1 MAEPLGAV
9 DESVFGTYSGDCT
22 LNNEPVHID
31 LEIVKNERYGQGGG
45 AADALLFI
53 STKGESPPSN
63 PITLWGGYR
72 DVPQPRRRGDH
83 SPPQTKREFHFTA
96 PEASEAFGGS
106 FSVQFTQEGGQLK
119 GTLGLRPVRTRH
131 KRDTPAVEPAQP
143 ASVPLV
149 LTRSRSVETESRAVP
164 QPEGTR
170 HPNPDEITGVYDG
183 SLMENKRQFFTQL
196 RLIREGP
203 SDLSGLLSFS
213 ASASDTQ
220 PLGSFKLKGKYDPSN
235 KKFQLSS
242 GGELT
247 ASDGLILATATGDFD
262 PTGGKIH
269 ARLTPNGGTLELTR
283 NKEETAELQAKN
295 TEAAKRLTEGPASL
309 AEAKTDEERRVVIVR
324 WFNRLKSEYPDI
336 DLHHTVLNEIY
347 PKVLNLFGDQDFVP
361 VFGKPFDAI
370 SADDRNYVKQ
380 LMRRL
385 FMGRETRELLDG
397 FGDFLDR
404 PFVLDRGSFSYADVA
419 PQLAFRRAV
428 HQKWRETM
436 DQLSTVSSTSTGFD
450 KVLSLK
456 KQGTEPFKDLWP
468 SEFKQFQEG
477 VDSAKHR
484 VAEGALVE
492 RLDAALSNSSGYDGI
507 MKLKETVDSNEELF
521 ALVPEE
527 VRKREMARVQDKV
540 EAELTLLMAGERQK
554 IDALGSGA
562 TALANG
568 TQWLRNF
575 HSKYQARFKSSL
587 VINDT
592 RNYFDQRRIRD
603 SEAGEKEVESRLA
616 SAASADAV
624 RNVVG
629 QYLGAEHDQA
639 TEPGKRIR
647 SAADERLRAIAW
659 EKEKTKYSEQELA
672 LMKRDSPGVISV
684 PPNYEPPSAQEI
696 TLATLRAFA
705 SSGGEV
711 VSANT
716 ATFTP
721 IGGSKKFAYRIQ
733 IQHVELNNLEH
744 PNQNPCQPDEAGG
757 YVCQYRLSQTIAI
770 PNFAGSSQDP
780 LLKLNELLIR
790 ASEQAQK
797 LNEPQLKKVRFI
809 LTTTGWRAPDMES
822 EVASLSLDLR

>member
-1 MAEPLGAV
+1 
-9 DESVFGTYSGDCT
+9 
-22 LNNEPVHID
+22 
-31 LEIVKNERYGQGGG
+31 
-45 AADALLFI
+45 
-53 STKGESPPSN
+53 
-63 PITLWGGYR
+63 
-72 DVPQPRRRGDH
+72 
-83 SPPQTKREFHFTA
+83 
-96 PEASEAFGGS
+96 
-106 FSVQFTQEGGQLK
+106 
-119 GTLGLRPVRTRH
+119 
-131 KRDTPAVEPAQP
+131 
-143 ASVPLV
+143 V
-149 LTRSRSVETESRAVP
+149 LD
-164 QPEGTR
+164 Q
-170 HPNPDEITGVYDG
+170 I
-183 SLMENKRQFFTQL
+183 F
-196 RLIREGP
+196 
-203 SDLSGLLSFS
+203 
-213 ASASDTQ
+213 
-220 PLGSFKLKGKYDPSN
+220 
-235 KKFQLSS
+235 
-242 GGELT
+242 
-247 ASDGLILATATGDFD
+247 
-262 PTGGKIH
+262 
-269 ARLTPNGGTLELTR
+269 
-283 NKEETAELQAKN
+283 
-295 TEAAKRLTEGPASL
+295 
-309 AEAKTDEERRVVIVR
+309 
-324 WFNRLKSEYPDI
+324 
-336 DLHHTVLNEIY
+336 
-347 PKVLNLFGDQDFVP
+347 PKVVSLFDDDSFVP
-361 VFGKPFDAI
+361 VFGKPFDAM

-397 FGDFLDR
+397 FGDFLNR

-436 DQLSTVSSTSTGFD
+436 DQLSTVSSTSAGFD

-456 KQGTEPFKDLWP
+456 KQGTEPFQDLWP
-468 SEFKQFQEG
+468 SEFKQFQEA

-492 RLDAALSNSSGYDGI
+492 RLDAALSNSSGYDGLV
-507 MKLKETVDSNEELF
+507 KLMDTVTSNQELF

-527 VRKREMARVQDKV
+527 VSKREMAQVQDKV

-575 HSKYQARFKSSL
+575 HSKYQARFKSSPI
-587 VINDT
+587 INDT

-603 SEAGEKEVESRLA
+603 LEAGEKEVESRLA
-616 SAASADAV
+616 SAASADEI
-624 RNVVG
+624 RNVAG
-629 QYLGAEHDQA
+629 QYLGADHDQA

-659 EKEKTKYSEQELA
+659 EKEKTKYSERELA
-672 LMKRDSPGVISV
+672 LMNKDSPGVISV
-684 PPNYEPPSAQEI
+684 PPNYEPPTAQEI

-721 IGGSKKFAYRIQ
+721 IGGSKKLAYRIQ

-744 PNQNPCQPDEAGG
+744 PDQNPCQPGQAGG
-757 YVCQYRLSQTIAI
+757 YVCQYRLSQTIGI

-780 LLKLNELLIR
+780 LLKLNEVFIR

-797 LNEPQLKKVRFI
+797 LNEPQLKKVRFV
-809 LTTTGWRAPDMES
+809 LTTKGWQAPDMES